1 MTRDHVSLTIYNH
14 GTSLVRER
22 RTISLQPGL
31 NTLDITDVTAL
42 IDATSVTFQAVENVA
57 VLEQNYLYDLVGGDA
72 LLRRYLEQTIEITT
86 EDGNLFTGTLL
97 SAQHGDIIL
106 SLTNG
111 QVVYATLDKIRDIRF
126 PALPGGLMTRPTLRW
141 LLQSEVSGTQ
151 AVELTY
157 LTGGL
162 NWTADYNLLLAVG
175 NKSFDLNGWVTLDNH
190 SGATFEN
197 AQVKLVAGD
206 VKRIQAEAMDNRLM
220 ARKINYAAAP
230 EPQVEQREMFEYQ
243 LYEIKR
249 PVRVAHNETKQV
261 EFVVGTN
268 VPCKTYYVYDPVGT
282 WYSGYR
288 SVLTDRYYAI
298 GMTKITTWLE
308 FSTGTESGLGEDLP
322 AGRIRVYQQDTDGA
336 AVLIGE
342 NHINHTPKGETV
354 EFELG
359 AAFDLVDER
368 TQTDFEQRGKTT
380 LQESYEIKLRNRK
393 ETETVEIRVIEQ
405 LFRWSNWEIVT
416 SSDAYTKRNASSIE
430 FRVSVPPGA
439 EKAITYTVRYS
450 WPT

>member
-22 RTISLQPGL
+22 RTVSLQPGL
-31 NTLDITDVTAL
+31 NTLDITDVTVL
-42 IDATSVTFQAVENVA
+42 IDATSVTFQAAGDVA
-57 VLEQNYLYDLVGGDA
+57 VLEQNYMYDLVGGDA

-111 QVVYATLDKIRDIRF
+111 QVLYATLDKIRDIRF

-141 LLQSEVSGTQ
+141 LLQSEVSGAQ
-151 AVELTY
+151 PVELTY

-190 SGATFEN
+190 SGATFLDS
-197 AQVKLVAGD
+197 QVKLVAGD
-206 VKRIQAEAMDNRLM
+206 VKRIQEEVLDNRLM

-249 PVRVAHNETKQV
+249 PVTVTHNETKQV

-268 VPCKTYYVYDPVGT
+268 VPCKTYYIYDPVGT

-288 SVLTDRYYAI
+288 SVLTDRHYAI

-308 FSTGTESGLGEDLP
+308 FSTGKESGLGEDLP
-322 AGRIRVYQQDTDGA
+322 AGRMRVYQQDTDGA

-342 NHINHTPKGETV
+342 NRIGHTPKGETV
-354 EFELG
+354 KFELG
-359 AAFDLVDER
+359 AAFDLVGER
-368 TQTDFEQRGKTT
+368 TQMDFEQRGKTT
-380 LQESYEIKLRNRK
+380 IQESYEIKLRNRK
-393 ETETVEIRVIEQ
+393 EVETVEIRVIER
-405 LFRWSNWEIVT
+405 LFRWSNWEIVK
-416 SSDAYTKRNASSIE
+416 SSDAYTKCDASSIE

-439 EKAITYTVRYS
+439 EKVVTYTVRYS

>member
-288 SVLTDRYYAI
+288 GVLTDRYYAI
-298 GMTKITTWLE
+298 GESKITTWLE

>member
-22 RTISLQPGL
+22 RTINLQPGL

-288 SVLTDRYYAI
+288 GVLTDRYYAI
-298 GMTKITTWLE
+298 GESKITTWLE

-359 AAFDLVDER
+359 AAFDLVGER
-368 TQTDFEQRGKTT
+368 TQIDFEQRGKTT